1 MIRTAFAVLVLLV
14 MTALMGSL
22 VIVAALLGVRDRD
35 GSVYDLAPRWWAKAV
50 VWASGVRVVVHGEE
64 HAHAAGGVFV
74 VNHVSLFDV
83 LVVASVVRRA
93 KFVAKAELSN
103 IPLFS
108 RAMRSA
114 GMVFIERDNR
124 KAAFDSYR
132 SVAGRMGEGSSVVV
146 YAEGTRGHSYALRP
160 FKKGPFVLAVSAS
173 APIVP
178 MLVHGAAEVMPK
190 GAFRIRGGRVDI
202 HFLPPI
208 PTAGLTYEDRDRL
221 AVETRDAIAAL
232 LEREYGV
239 TSPPWDPRR
248 PGSLPDP
255 SGGRV

>member
-1 MIRTAFAVLVLLV
+1 MIRTAFAVLVLIV
-14 MTALMGSL
+14 MTTLMGSL

-64 HAHAAGGVFV
+64 RAHAAGGVFV

-132 SVAGRMGEGSSVVV
+132 NVAGRVGEGSSVVV
-146 YAEGTRGHSYALRP
+146 YAEGTRGRSYALRP
-160 FKKGPFVLAVSAS
+160 FKKGPFVLAIGAQ
-173 APIVP
+173 APVIPTVVYGTITVLP
-178 MLVHGAAEVMPK
+178 PGPLHVHPGV
-190 GAFRIRGGRVDI
+190 VHL
-202 HFLPPI
+202 HFLEPVS
-208 PTAGLTYEDRDRL
+208 TAGLDHDARNTVAATAHARMA
-221 AVETRDAIAAL
+221 AV
-232 LEREYGV
+232 LEAEYHV
-239 TSPPWDPRR
+239 DTIPWEPR
-248 PGSLPDP
+248 GAV
-255 SGGRV
+255 SG